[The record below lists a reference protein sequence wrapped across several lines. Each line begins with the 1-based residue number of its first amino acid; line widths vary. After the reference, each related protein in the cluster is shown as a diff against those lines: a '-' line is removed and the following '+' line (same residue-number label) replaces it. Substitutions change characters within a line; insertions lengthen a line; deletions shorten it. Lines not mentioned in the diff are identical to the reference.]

1 MKPSLCIFGLLL
13 LLTINVA
20 AASAQQTSQNVPPG
34 DGAPYAVAPQVPP
47 GTVPMM
53 QMPPPGYGGPD
64 FSQSY
69 QGQGGGPQQFVQW
82 GPPAN
87 GMAQGQPIAQGV
99 PMQGE
104 PTQGVPPQDYGAPGP
119 DPGMMQAP
127 PRMSAYE
134 QQEAALRESQMMQQL
149 EDAKQQR
156 EMEESFR
163 DGVMAEFDANSK
175 SGGGTTGGFNGDQT
189 KLKSGVQKTKSA
201 LKTGMRWCAP
211 TASYIGTFFLLR
223 GMTGGY

>member
-1 MKPSLCIFGLLL
+1 
-13 LLTINVA
+13 
-20 AASAQQTSQNVPPG
+20 
-34 DGAPYAVAPQVPP
+34 
-47 GTVPMM
+47 
-53 QMPPPGYGGPD
+53 
-64 FSQSY
+64 
-69 QGQGGGPQQFVQW
+69 
-82 GPPAN
+82 
-87 GMAQGQPIAQGV
+87 
-99 PMQGE
+99 MQGD
-104 PTQGVPPQDYGAPGP
+104 PTQGVPLQGIPMQAVSAQGVPIQGVPQQDYGAPGP

-127 PRMSAYE
+127 PRISAYE

-149 EDAKQQR
+149 EDAKQQK

-175 SGGGTTGGFNGDQT
+175 SAAGTTGGFNGDQT